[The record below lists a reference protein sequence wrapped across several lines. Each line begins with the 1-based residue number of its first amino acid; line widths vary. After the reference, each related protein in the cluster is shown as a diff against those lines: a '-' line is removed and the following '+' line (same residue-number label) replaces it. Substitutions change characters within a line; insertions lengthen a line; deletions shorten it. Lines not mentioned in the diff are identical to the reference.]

1 MIAHSRKAYYAL
13 RVLFFSV
20 VCMKISSLLIAFLCC
35 IPLYSQAQTKIATV
49 DVARLIN
56 EVPDAVNKKKE
67 LDVASEQAKTKI
79 EAKGKELQALKIKLE
94 TAKVAADS
102 KEADSFRSQA
112 RDFERMRADAKADL
126 EKRFLKVNKEI
137 SDKVMSKIETYA
149 KANSYDLVID
159 KSDKYRG
166 PILFGAPSADI
177 TNEIIKT
184 LK

>member
-1 MIAHSRKAYYAL
+1 MIAHSPKAYYAL

-20 VCMKISSLLIAFLCC
+20 ACMKISSLLIASLCC

-112 RDFERMRADAKADL
+112 RDFERMRADAKA
-126 EKRFLKVNKEI
+126 
-137 SDKVMSKIETYA
+137 
-149 KANSYDLVID
+149 NSYDLIID

-166 PILFGAPSADI
+166 PILFGAPSSDI

>member
-1 MIAHSRKAYYAL
+1 
-13 RVLFFSV
+13 
-20 VCMKISSLLIAFLCC
+20 
-35 IPLYSQAQTKIATV
+35 
-49 DVARLIN
+49 
-56 EVPDAVNKKKE
+56 
-67 LDVASEQAKTKI
+67 
-79 EAKGKELQALKIKLE
+79 
-94 TAKVAADS
+94 
-102 KEADSFRSQA
+102 
-112 RDFERMRADAKADL
+112 MRADAKADL

-137 SDKVMSKIETYA
+137 TDKVMSKIETYA